1 MKIWVDGQCFQTGSN
16 VRGIGR
22 YVIDFL
28 KELAERNVELVV
40 SLNGAMKQEV
50 VAARNYIKR
59 VIPECEIQVWYGTST
74 HGEIVTAYSQER
86 MLDEQI
92 LTTHINDIKP
102 DIALSPSPFE
112 GTGDASNPF
121 IKVDGLSENII
132 SSCIYHDAIPHRY
145 PSIYLQDDNAHK
157 LYYRRFEQ
165 IPNFDVVLCN
175 SQFTEDE
182 YQDIYK
188 QTNSVAISAGL
199 SDDIQALINNWVY
212 DENSIGAQYGDYVV
226 YVGGMDWRKNV
237 PCLVKA
243 MANLPACRAGNMK
256 LVLVGD
262 FGDEYINPLR
272 AIFDEHSV
280 PQTNLVTTGYISD
293 KELID
298 LYKNAFAA
306 VQPSRME
313 GFGLG
318 ALEAMACGTP
328 FFSASG
334 GAVQEVIQNDEQLFD
349 PDVHHTL
356 THLLQK
362 LLISDTFRETI
373 IAHGYER
380 ASTFSWTKAVDLSL
394 NAFNQAL
401 NERPTKTLDIVSTEQ
416 SASDQRSRLIMDV
429 TSTALSPVL
438 SGIQRVMHNLAKAAL
453 KQNATEKNQTVL
465 SYCKDRSGW
474 YTLSELSKPAVKL
487 RPQNRISFE
496 NNDSYLLLD
505 SSWTFIEGQEPRLAD
520 ALVCGEEVV
529 HGIHDIGPLTM
540 SAMTDEGMPPAFRRW
555 FEFVLGYS
563 TGIVCV
569 SRAVADEV
577 YQLIEDIKL
586 PRPMKVGYFRL
597 GADFADVEPDVS
609 ELGFTKT
616 RPTFLMVGTIE
627 PRKGQYYGLK
637 AFEKLWEQGVDVNLV
652 IVGKAGWDTKLLQA
666 MLENHPEREN
676 RLFWRQGISDSGL
689 SAAYQEADALIMT
702 SYLEGFGLPVVE
714 AGRKNC
720 PVILAD
726 LPVFREVGEGAPKA
740 TYFDV
745 GSADSLAETIEN
757 YIENELG
764 SRDKAADTRWPNW
777 EQSAQEVKD
786 VVLNGNW
793 YKYYEPEHILPNTTF
808 QDIGEVFTQKALE
821 EHETEH
827 TLTIA
832 EGPFLSD
839 DGSHLRIAVAVKNLS
854 DNLWSSNMGRHEG
867 LNVNLSYHLYD
878 KEGNCISY
886 DNPRTHIPFVLPA
899 GKEIILPIRVST
911 DWLLKGA
918 YSVGIELVQEG
929 VRWFGNE
936 KRLLLTQP
944 YVGQV
949 TQEMPPENYELKAPQ
964 LVYFRGPF
972 GPEIDVDQYFLFAV
986 INSEK
991 FPLPYYDK
999 DNAKLFA
1006 YSLVDKSGNKSH
1018 KGVWAVS
1025 HFDNVEAYNTGYIGL
1040 FANTKHIEESEF
1052 IEICY
1057 QKNAWRFNLETKE
1070 IESISASQSPLE
1082 DNYNWMNNL
1091 TADEIKP
1098 LEFAVPLT
1106 QDTSV
1111 TLRGFNKTEGTHV
1124 WMADTTGEL
1133 DISNLIAKET
1143 LITKAKVICS
1153 PFKELAEPVELS
1165 MYFGKQLIEKKILSR
1180 DFMEYSFTITKDDM
1194 KALIKDQFRVK
1205 FVTSGQAKEID
1216 GERTLSVCFA
1226 KISFITLNST
1236 TI

>member
-1 MKIWVDGQCFQTGSN
+1 MTRMKIWVDGQCFQTGSN

-28 KELAERNVELVV
+28 KALSVYNVDIII
-40 SLNGAMKQEV
+40 SLNGSMQQET
-50 VAARNYIKR
+50 VAARTYIKKALPKAS
-59 VIPECEIQVWYGTST
+59 ITTWYGTENRA
-74 HGEIVTAYSQER
+74 EIDVGYSPER
-86 MLDEQI
+86 RVDEV
-92 LTTHINDIKP
+92 LLASHICEINP

-112 GTGDASNPF
+112 GTVDRSNPF
-121 IKVDGLSENII
+121 IKTSLLKGIKTA
-132 SSCIYHDAIPHRY
+132 CIFHDAIPHRY
-145 PSIYLQDDNAHK
+145 PDIYLKDERVNN
-157 LYYRRFEQ
+157 LYYRRFDE
-165 IPNFDVVLCN
+165 IPNFDLVLCN
-175 SQFTEDE
+175 SRFTEDE
-182 YQDIYK
+182 YQDIYEK
-188 QTNSVAISAGL
+188 TNSAAVFAGL
-199 SDDIQALINNWVY
+199 SDDMQNLINSWVY
-212 DENSIGAQYGDYVV
+212 DAGSIGANLGNYVV
-226 YVGGMDWRKNV
+226 YVGGLDWRKNV

-243 MANLPACRAGNMK
+243 MANIPQCRAGELK
-256 LVLVGD
+256 LVLVGE
-262 FGDEYINPLR
+262 FGDVEFKAVTDLFKEYNIPEDY
-272 AIFDEHSV
+272 IIK
-280 PQTNLVTTGYISD
+280 TGYVSD
-293 KELID
+293 KDLID
-298 LYKNAFAA
+298 LYKNSVAC

-328 FFSASG
+328 FFSAVG
-334 GAVQEVIQNDEQLFD
+334 GAVGEVVQNDAQMFD
-349 PDVHHTL
+349 PDIHFSL
-356 THLLQK
+356 SQLLQK
-362 LLISDTFRETI
+362 LLSDNEFKEQVI
-373 IAHGYER
+373 LHGYNRLKEF
-380 ASTFSWTKAVDLSL
+380 TWTRTAQIAMAEFKELLKDSSSSI
-394 NAFNQAL
+394 NNIDK
-401 NERPTKTLDIVSTEQ
+401 EIK
-416 SASDQRSRLIMDV
+416 DQQRLIMDV
-429 TSTALSPVL
+429 TSTALSPVM
-438 SGIQRVMHNLAKAAL
+438 SGIQRVMHNLSSAAIEQNEVEDSQTLLSFSQNSKDWYSLVDLNKSSVLL
-453 KQNATEKNQTVL
+453 KPEH
-465 SYCKDRSGW
+465 
-474 YTLSELSKPAVKL
+474 
-487 RPQNRISFE
+487 RINYQ

-505 SSWTFIEGQEPRLAD
+505 SSWNFIEGQQQRLTD
-520 ALVCGEEVV
+520 ALVMGQEVV
-529 HGIHDIGPLTM
+529 NGIHDIGPLTM
-540 SAMTDEGMPPAFRRW
+540 PAMTDEGMPPAFRRW

-609 ELGFTKT
+609 ELGFTKA

-666 MLENHPEREN
+666 MFENHPEREK

-745 GSADSLAETIEN
+745 GSADSLAKTIEN

-793 YKYYEPEHILPNTTF
+793 YKYYEPEQILPNTTF
-808 QDIGEVFTQKALE
+808 QDIGEVFTHKALE

-827 TLTIA
+827 TLTIV

-854 DNLWSSNMGRHEG
+854 SNLWSSNLGRHEG

-911 DWLLKGA
+911 DWLLKGG
-918 YSVGIELVQEG
+918 YYVGIELVQEG

-1006 YSLVDKSGNKSH
+1006 YSLVDKSGNKSP

-1057 QKNAWRFNLETKE
+1057 QKHAWRFNLETNE
-1070 IESISASQSPLE
+1070 IESISASQPKLE
-1082 DNYNWMNNL
+1082 DNYSWMNDL
-1091 TADEIKP
+1091 TADKVKP

-1106 QDTSV
+1106 RDTSV
-1111 TLRGFNKTEGTHV
+1111 TLRGFNKMEDTHV
-1124 WMADTTGEL
+1124 WMADTSGEL
-1133 DISNLIAKET
+1133 DISNLIAEEA
-1143 LITKAKVICS
+1143 LITKVKVICS

-1165 MYFGKQLIEKKILSR
+1165 MFFGKQLIEKKILSR
-1180 DFMEYSFTITKDDM
+1180 DFMEYSFTITPDDM

-1216 GERTLSVCFA
+1216 GERMLSVCFA
-1226 KISFITLNST
+1226 KISFITLSAT

>member
-28 KELAERNVELVV
+28 KELAEKNVELVV
-40 SLNGAMKQEV
+40 SLNGSMKQEA
-50 VAARNYIKR
+50 VAARNYIKK
-59 VIPECEIQVWYGTST
+59 VVPSCDIQTWYGITPD
-74 HGEIVTAYSQER
+74 GEVRRGYCTER
-86 MLDEQI
+86 MTDEYI
-92 LTTHINDIKP
+92 LAEHINTINP

-112 GTGDASNPF
+112 GSVDCSNPF
-121 IKVDGLSENII
+121 IKPGYINSDILT
-132 SSCIYHDAIPHRY
+132 SCIYHDAIPHRY
-145 PSIYLQDDNAHK
+145 PDIYLQDENAYK

-182 YQDIYK
+182 YQDIYE

-199 SDDIQALINNWVY
+199 SDDIQALINSWVY

-243 MANLPACRAGNMK
+243 MANLSACRAGEMK

-272 AIFDEHSV
+272 SIFDEHSI

-293 KELID
+293 KELVD

-334 GAVQEVIQNDEQLFD
+334 GAVEEVVQSDDQLFD

-356 THLLQK
+356 TYLLQK
-362 LLISDTFRETI
+362 LLTNDTFRDTI

-380 ASTFSWTKAVDLSL
+380 ALTFSWAKAVDLSL

-401 NERPTKTLDIVSTEQ
+401 SERPAKTVDEASAEKPTAAQ
-416 SASDQRSRLIMDV
+416 SSRLIMDV
-429 TSTALSPVL
+429 TSTAQSPVL

-453 KQNATEKNQTVL
+453 KQNATEQNQTVL
-465 SYCKDRSGW
+465 SYCRDASGW
-474 YTLSELSKPAVKL
+474 YALSELSKPAVKL
-487 RPQNRISFE
+487 QPQNRITFE

-586 PRPMKVGYFRL
+586 PRPMKIGYFRL

-666 MLENHPEREN
+666 MLENHPEREK

-689 SAAYQEADALIMT
+689 AAVYQEADALIMT

-740 TYFDV
+740 TYFEV
-745 GSADSLAETIEN
+745 GSAESLANTITD
-757 YIENELG
+757 YIETEL
-764 SRDKAADTRWPNW
+764 DVDHKAVEVNWPSW
-777 EQSAQEVKD
+777 DESAQEIKE

-793 YKYYEPEHILPNTTF
+793 HKYYEPEQVLPNTRF
-808 QDIGEVFTQKALE
+808 NDVGEIYTLKALE
-821 EHETEH
+821 EHETTH
-827 TLTIA
+827 TLNIA

-854 DNLWSSNMGRHEG
+854 DNLWSSNLGHPAG
-867 LNVNLSYHLYD
+867 LNINLSYHLYD
-878 KEGNCISY
+878 KAGNCINY

-899 GKEIILPIRVST
+899 NNEILLPIRVNT

-918 YSVGIELVQEG
+918 HSIGIELVQEG

-936 KRLLLTQP
+936 KKLLLTQP
-944 YVGQV
+944 YVAQLE
-949 TQEMPPENYELKAPQ
+949 QEATPDNYELEAPQ
-964 LVYFRGPF
+964 LVHFRGPF
-972 GPEIDVDQYFLFAV
+972 GPEIDVEQYFLFAA

-991 FPLPYYDK
+991 FPLPYYGDDK
-999 DNAKLFA
+999 ESLFTYA
-1006 YSLVDKSGNKSH
+1006 LVDKLGNKSH

-1025 HFDNVEAYNTGYIGL
+1025 HFDTVEAYNTGYIGL

-1052 IEICY
+1052 IEIY
-1057 QKNAWRFNLETKE
+1057 YNKHAWRFNLTTHE
-1070 IESISASQSPLE
+1070 IEQVKVKQVQPE
-1082 DNYNWMNNL
+1082 VDFTWMDALN
-1091 TADEIKP
+1091 TDTIKP
-1098 LEFAVPLT
+1098 QELAVAFSP
-1106 QDTSV
+1106 DTPI
-1111 TLRGFNKTEGTHV
+1111 TLRGFNKLESSHV
-1124 WMADTTGEL
+1124 WMAETTGEL
-1133 DISNLIAKET
+1133 DISNLLAKET

-1153 PFKELAEPVELS
+1153 PFKELQEPIELS
-1165 MYFGKQLIEKKILSR
+1165 MYFGKKLVEKKTLSS
-1180 DFMEYSFTITKDDM
+1180 DFMEYSFTITPDDM
-1194 KALIKDQFRVK
+1194 KALIKNQFRIK
-1205 FVTSGQAKEID
+1205 FVTNGQAKELA
-1216 GERTLSVCFA
+1216 GERMLSICFA
-1226 KISFITLNST
+1226 KLSFTTLNANN
-1236 TI
+1236 I